1 MISRCC
7 QLFVC
12 ESLPLRQFSPATRPG
27 FFCGRGTVQTS
38 LCKLVFTGQSSSSW
52 ASKLSAVAS
61 LPWFVKMFPRTCRQK
76 QPERRLFLLSV
87 PLRQLH
93 TSKKQKTVSKP
104 SFAFFNTIISG
115 GDFSPFG
122 LVWHFA
128 EIDRRFFL
136 FPAY

>member
-1 MISRCC
+1 M
-7 QLFVC
+7 
-12 ESLPLRQFSPATRPG
+12 
-27 FFCGRGTVQTS
+27 S
-38 LCKLVFTGQSSSSW
+38 LC
-52 ASKLSAVAS
+52 LSANLAQPQGRAFFVGGERFKLRFAS
-61 LPWFVKMFPRTCRQK
+61 SFLPGRARPLGHLNSL
-76 QPERRLFLLSV
+76 RLLRCPGSLRCSQELADKNNRSGGCFCLAFLSANYIHL
-87 PLRQLH
+87 
-93 TSKKQKTVSKP
+93 KKQKTVSKP